1 MPGTTQ
7 KKTQKA
13 RPKKQ
18 VTRKVKAT
26 TVNVTVKNQAV
37 AINSKTKAGVKRAPR
52 RKTAAAPA
60 APAQPPVL
68 YASVFNTSPVTARPP
83 VYDFPVQYE
92 PVKSPAVEVQN
103 MPTPTISVRPE
114 TVSAATQTDSINPEN
129 SDISVQITP
138 HMDTGSHTISSS
150 ARARLI
156 DLARQHGV
164 PIKVKMST
172 AALSKKLEKVWPK
185 IINMTCNVIN

>member
-7 KKTQKA
+7 RKTQKA

-18 VTRKVKAT
+18 GKRVKT
-26 TVNVTVKNQAV
+26 SRVNVVVKTQAIAV
-37 AINSKTKAGVKRAPR
+37 NSKTKTGVRRGSR
-52 RKTAAAPA
+52 RKTAAAPT
-60 APAQPPVL
+60 APVQPPAI
-68 YASVFNTSPVTARPP
+68 YASVFNTSPVTVRPP

-92 PVKSPAVEVQN
+92 PVKSPAVDVQN
-103 MPTPTISVRPE
+103 MPNPTISVRPE
-114 TVSAATQTDSINPEN
+114 TASAATQTNSVNPEN

-138 HMDTGSHTISSS
+138 QMDTASHTISSG

-164 PIKVKMST
+164 PIKAKMST
-172 AALSKKLEKVWPK
+172 AALSKKLEKYGLK
-185 IINMTCNVIN
+185 I